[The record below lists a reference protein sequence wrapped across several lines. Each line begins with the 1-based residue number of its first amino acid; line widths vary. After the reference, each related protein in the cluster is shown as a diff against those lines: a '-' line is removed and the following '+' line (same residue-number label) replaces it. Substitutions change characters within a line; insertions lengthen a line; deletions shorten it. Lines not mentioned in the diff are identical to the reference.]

1 MLDQADEDE
10 DGFVETATDVAAD
23 EVVPETA
30 EDVVPEAEDG
40 SAEIESEV
48 DEAGHT
54 DVLAVAEDEVHP
66 YEAVVEAEDKK
77 SKKKKNKKNKK
88 NKKDKQEDI
97 QEDISEEVKEDA
109 EEVEDL
115 LPIGEPVNSDDLYD
129 DFEDDEL
136 DGLTGAEN
144 LDEILDREGI
154 DISDGDTVGNIME
167 MFGAGFS
174 IIEISKVLKLEV
186 SEVKEIIDKEQG

>member
-1 MLDQADEDE
+1 MGKWIGKRVLTGLLA
-10 DGFVETATDVAAD
+10 FAMIATSLPSYAYAA
-23 EVVPETA
+23 E
-30 EDVVPEAEDG
+30 VPEAEP
-40 SAEIESEV
+40 EE
-48 DEAGHT
+48 
-54 DVLAVAEDEVHP
+54 VAEAEVL
-66 YEAVVEAEDKK
+66 EEAE
-77 SKKKKNKKNKK
+77 
-88 NKKDKQEDI
+88 
-97 QEDISEEVKEDA
+97 VPEDA